1 LRSIFDILTKNGSLN
16 DEIIKIHKLFTAET
30 ITINDNDLFGGYQIS
45 LKKYIDSHLFR
56 NWSYR
61 GTCISIDEAIHT
73 ISVKEDLRF
82 WQENE
87 CFLYLEFLIN
97 MVNLFAENVNR
108 DGREQIY
115 TIIHNIRIIL
125 ERCNKYIKKVDD
137 RHYILEK
144 DSLVSSAVDILDTTQ
159 IAIPVIAYNYI
170 SNVGNIP
177 EKQTLLRILA
187 NDFESRKSK
196 LNADSRYTGHCSD
209 LGFLFNNLN
218 LRHNNDGSSRV
229 NIDFGKI
236 SDDELEKYY
245 DMTYRRYLMAVLACE
260 ELDTR
265 NIIDALKKKQA

>member
-1 LRSIFDILTKNGSLN
+1 MTSIFDILNKNGSLK
-16 DEIIKIHKLFTAET
+16 DEIIKIHKLFSAET
-30 ITINDNDLFGGYQIS
+30 IAINNNDLFGGYQIS
-45 LKKYIDSHLFR
+45 LKEYIDLHLFR

-61 GTCISIDEAIHT
+61 GTCISIDEAIHK
-73 ISVKEDLRF
+73 ISTKEDLRF

-97 MVNLFAENVNR
+97 MVDLFAENVPR

-115 TIIHNIRIIL
+115 TIINNIRIIL
-125 ERCNKYIKKVDD
+125 ERCNRYIKKVDGK
-137 RHYILEK
+137 HYILEK
-144 DSLVSSAVDILDTTQ
+144 DSSVSAVVDILNTTQ

-177 EKQTLLRILA
+177 EKQTILRILA
-187 NDFESRKSK
+187 NDFESIKSK
-196 LNADSRYTGHCSD
+196 FNADNRYTGLCSD

-218 LRHNNDGSSRV
+218 LRHNNNGSSRV